1 MVVETGGRGV
11 PSTGMT
17 ARELCDNDDLASA
30 ITLDPYL
37 GFSTHKMNTRYRPF
51 KGKMQEDLKAVIER
65 FKTHQNMERAYREL
79 TVGECVRTFLLNK
92 TKAQQAVFKQHV
104 FRYLRMFHRGSGFEL
119 LPCYRYTMEDQVG
132 AKICAIQQWQKNDK
146 IPMLVGCI
154 AELTKE
160 EEEQFLRP
168 GINDFSVMY
177 SCRKNCAQLWLGP
190 ASFINHDCRPNCK
203 FVSTGRDTACVKVLR
218 DIEPGEEI
226 FCMYGEDFFGD
237 NNCLCECETCERRKM
252 GAFRPKNSAPADQL
266 EKGYRLRDT
275 DDRLTR
281 QKIETEKSRPSAGM
295 TGAAEFGNGI
305 ADYKS
310 KNWDIRDGNLKKHS
324 HLLKAAEL
332 KKRGITRYDAE
343 IILSQGLNLPDPQVV
358 IETKLPSS
366 INQNKTVKA
375 SSVLAHMNKPSR
387 KSRKRLKRSH
397 GGKFAQES
405 VHYENNNQTKNEMSN
420 AVVCSKIKSPCKRMS
435 FSFEECETDSNDVVK
450 NDEVVSHPRE
460 KNHLQS
466 QSDEGLFVMVNHSLD
481 GKASQAIK
489 GPGCS
494 SAGLRNSPK
503 CRSSPRL
510 RGRGSG
516 LSSGGDG
523 PASVCADITN
533 QEDGGLLSPL
543 HIKTEP
549 LDDVQ
554 LPRQSPRFKMGRTA
568 EIVKEECLDSCVPSV
583 PVPSVMKHI
592 VDDKRNDSCVLSKIK
607 VEPGSTVKSESVS
620 PGPGS
625 YTRCSVRASPKLT
638 RVNTCERQRRLSCGS
653 NNKIPKLSPSV
664 PVRQSPRLHVKQL
677 TSSDTGEFEKVKPAA
692 AINLSA
698 KLEHDCHS
706 GNTSDIPMFCD
717 AGKSLYSS
725 KHNLGVASHTDDE
738 FKIWESE
745 SVFDQSQGKSERLVA
760 TMAEPPSQQ
769 PIHDILTRPFVATET
784 KAVDHVNHIKQEPV
798 TKTRKNNVMYRS
810 VSDQCLSTYNRHTK
824 HRDRKRKLSY
834 SVSSHYDSSPCP
846 SPEKKIPKLTI
857 RLRPDPNLQREL
869 DQNQSDYVI
878 FKMDDSPRLKEPQDK
893 INNNNDCVKGNN
905 SSQGNNSSCIETK
918 KFYTP
923 HKYYSY
929 PKTLRLK
936 LGNEAIDIPLPP
948 YSIAEK

>member
-30 ITLDPYL
+30 MTLDPFL
-37 GFSTHKMNTRYRPF
+37 GLTTHKMNTRYRPF
-51 KGKMQEDLKAVIER
+51 KGKIQEELKAVIER
-65 FKTHQNMERAYREL
+65 FKHHQNLERAYREL
-79 TVGECVRTFLLNK
+79 SVGDIVRSFLQNK
-92 TKAQQAVFKQHV
+92 TKHQQNVFKQHV
-104 FRYLRMFHRGSGFEL
+104 FRYLHMFHRGSGFEV

-132 AKICAIQQWQKNDK
+132 AKICAIRQWQKNDK

-168 GINDFSVMY
+168 GVNDFSVMY

-252 GAFRPKNSAPADQL
+252 GAFRPKNSVQADQL

-295 TGAAEFGNGI
+295 TGAAEFGNE
-305 ADYKS
+305 
-310 KNWDIRDGNLKKHS
+310 NWDIRDGNLKKHS

-358 IETKLPSS
+358 IEKKLPSS

-375 SSVLAHMNKPSR
+375 SSVLASMNKSPK
-387 KSRKRLKRSH
+387 KSRKKFRRTRS
-397 GGKFAQES
+397 GKFTQES
-405 VHYENNNQTKNEMSN
+405 IQSENNNQAKNEMSN
-420 AVVCSKIKSPCKRMS
+420 SVVCAKIKSPCKRMS
-435 FSFEECETDSNDVVK
+435 FSFEDCETDSNDVSK
-450 NDEVVSHPRE
+450 TGESGSQHRD

-466 QSDEGLFVMVNHSLD
+466 LSDSGLLVMVNHITD
-481 GKASQAIK
+481 TKTSQTFK

-494 SAGLRNSPK
+494 SSGLRNSPK

-510 RGRGSG
+510 RGRGTG
-516 LSSGGDG
+516 LPCGGGDG

-549 LDDVQ
+549 IDDVSISR
-554 LPRQSPRFKMGRTA
+554 PSPHFKLTRTA
-568 EIVKEECLDSCVPSV
+568 DIVKEERLDSSV
-583 PVPSVMKHI
+583 SSCARHIEDSSV
-592 VDDKRNDSCVLSKIK
+592 LGKIK
-607 VEPGSTVKSESVS
+607 TEPGAAVKSETLS
-620 PGPGS
+620 PAQGS
-625 YTRCSVRASPKLT
+625 CMRCPIRASPKLT
-638 RVNTCERQRRLSCGS
+638 RINPSEQHRRLSCGS

-664 PVRQSPRLHVKQL
+664 PIRQSPRLHVKQATL
-677 TSSDTGEFEKVKPAA
+677 SSKTSISQDCDQVKPAA

-698 KLEHDCHS
+698 KLEDESLSGHDSNMPVLYGIDNNLCS
-706 GNTSDIPMFCD
+706 SRNDCGVTS
-717 AGKSLYSS
+717 L
-725 KHNLGVASHTDDE
+725 NDDG
-738 FKIWESE
+738 FKLWESE
-745 SVFDQSQGKSERLVA
+745 SVFGRSSVKSERLVA
-760 TMAEPPSQQ
+760 STAEPPSSQQ
-769 PIHDILTRPFVATET
+769 PVLDILTRPFVESST
-784 KAVDHVNHIKQEPV
+784 KAAEPGLSLV
-798 TKTRKNNVMYRS
+798 KPITKKGKNNVMYRS

-824 HRDRKRKLSY
+824 SRDRKRKHSY
-834 SVSSHYDSSPCP
+834 SVSSHYDSSPSP

-857 RLRPDPNLQREL
+857 RMRPDPNLQREL
-869 DQNQSDYVI
+869 DQNQSDYVV
-878 FKMDDSPRLKEPQDK
+878 FKMDDSPRLKKPQDK
-893 INNNNDCVKGNN
+893 QTDSLHGNNNNIDYVKGCN
-905 SSQGNNSSCIETK
+905 SSNGSNSACIEAR
-918 KFYTP
+918 KFYSP
-923 HKYYSY
+923 NKYYSY

-948 YSIAEK
+948 YEIEGK